1 MKITSILPKVLA
13 IEWQRYDLPHVD
25 GELEYH
31 KVMAKY
37 LQQRSDEGHDELR
50 RLKGGKN

>member
-1 MKITSILPKVLA
+1 MKLTRILPKILA
-13 IEWQRYDLPHVD
+13 IEWQRYDLAQVD
-25 GELEYH
+25 DELEYH

-37 LQQRSDEGHDELR
+37 LQKRSNEGHEELV